1 MTTEAIQPLS
11 SATAVEAPRA
21 DRRVHVIGAGPVGLV
36 MTAMLQSMEGFSI
49 RLYEKRPTYTRT
61 RMVKLAPYLTAD
73 SISAYSADE
82 IDGDSVSAIFEPSE
96 LEQGL
101 KFRQSINPKLFSL
114 LKGWNQGFC
123 RLNDIEESLT
133 SLIKEGG
140 KSPVERID
148 GAVTAAQAMAMLA
161 PHDIMIDCTGAN
173 SLLRDTLVPPPSE
186 GPAPAEPNTFKVR
199 LEYAANVTFLWGAP
213 YLCNEYCKYY
223 KNRDNSQYKFIPAVG
238 RSALDAGITHVLGI
252 VNISAEDYA
261 AMPSKCNGAHLR
273 EHFPA
278 VAASMDRFIDQ
289 IRLETNGELVGEI
302 EVVRIPLNVYRARN
316 ATSRP
321 WHPAFWD
328 GDKEGWKHPYSRASV
343 FLVGDSA
350 IGSPYFQSISLGF
363 ECAMFLADL
372 LAQRMIMTDIF
383 DRYEILMY
391 KQWLR
396 VYMRSKIIKHNKDI
410 FERLDDTFGVLE
422 KLHIY

>member
-1 MTTEAIQPLS
+1 MPDPTAID
-11 SATAVEAPRA
+11 EPRSE
-21 DRRVHVIGAGPVGLV
+21 RRVHIIGAGPIGLV
-36 MTAMLQSMEGFSI
+36 MTAMIQSMEGFSI

-82 IDGDSVSAIFEPSE
+82 IDGDNVAAIFEPSE
-96 LEQGL
+96 LEKGL
-101 KFRQSINPKLFSL
+101 QFRRSINRKLFGL
-114 LKGWNQGFC
+114 LQGWNRGFC
-123 RLNDIEESLT
+123 RLKDIEEGLS
-133 SLIKEGG
+133 SLIDEGG
-140 KSPVERID
+140 TSSVERIQ
-148 GAVTAAQAMAMLA
+148 GAVTVEQAMAMLA
-161 PHDIMIDCTGAN
+161 PHEIMIDCTGAN
-173 SLLRDTLVPPPSE
+173 SMFRDQLVPPTGEASDSRE
-186 GPAPAEPNTFKVR
+186 RNTFKIR
-199 LEYAANVTFLWGAP
+199 LEYAANVTFLYGRP
-213 YLCNEYCKYY
+213 YSCNEYCKYY
-223 KNRDNSQYKFIPAVG
+223 KNRGNSQYKFIPAVD
-238 RSALDAGITHVLGI
+238 RIAQDAGITHVFGI

-261 AMPSKCNGAHLR
+261 AMPSKCNGDHLR
-273 EHFPA
+273 QHFPA
-278 VAASMDRFIDQ
+278 VAESMDRFIQQ
-289 IRLETNGELVGEI
+289 IHQETQGEVVGEI
-302 EVVRIPLNVYRARN
+302 DVIRIPLNLYRARN

-321 WHPAFWD
+321 WHPAYWD
-328 GDKEGWKHPYSRASV
+328 GNKDGWNHPFSSASV

-372 LAQRMIMTDIF
+372 LGQRMIMSDVY

-422 KLHIY
+422 RLHIY

>member
-1 MTTEAIQPLS
+1 MPDPT
-11 SATAVEAPRA
+11 ATDAPRSG
-21 DRRVHVIGAGPVGLV
+21 RRVHIIGAGPVGLL
-36 MTAMLQSMEGFSI
+36 MTALLQSMEGFSI
-49 RLYEKRPTYTRT
+49 RLYEKRPAYTRT

-73 SISAYSADE
+73 SISAYCADE
-82 IDGDSVSAIFEPSE
+82 IDGDNVAAIFEPSE
-96 LEQGL
+96 LEEGL
-101 KFRQSINPKLFSL
+101 KFRRSMDRKLFGL
-114 LKGWNQGFC
+114 LQVFNQGFC
-123 RLNDIEESLT
+123 SLNDIEKGFSA
-133 SLIKEGG
+133 LIAAGG
-140 KSPVERID
+140 KSPVERIE
-148 GAVTAAQAMAMLA
+148 GAVTIEQAMAMLA
-161 PHDIMIDCTGAN
+161 PHDIMIDCTGAH
-173 SLLRDTLVPPPSE
+173 SLLRDHLVPPTGEESDS
-186 GPAPAEPNTFKVR
+186 AERNTFMIR
-199 LEYAANVTFLWGAP
+199 LEYAANVTFLYGRP

-238 RSALDAGITHVLGI
+238 RIAQDAGITHVLGI
-252 VNISAEDYA
+252 VNISADDYA
-261 AMPSKCNGAHLR
+261 AMPSKCNGEYLR

-278 VAASMDRFIDQ
+278 VAASMDRFIEQ
-289 IRLETNGELVGEI
+289 IHQEAHGEVVGEI
-302 EVVRIPLNVYRARN
+302 DVIRIPLNLYRARN

-328 GDKEGWKHPYSRASV
+328 GNKDGWNHPFSSASV

-372 LAQRMIMTDIF
+372 LGQRMIMTDVY

-422 KLHIY
+422 RLHIY

>member
-1 MTTEAIQPLS
+1 
-11 SATAVEAPRA
+11 
-21 DRRVHVIGAGPVGLV
+21 

-61 RMVKLAPYLTAD
+61 RMVKVASYLTAD

-82 IDGDSVSAIFEPSE
+82 IDGESVSAIFEPGE
-96 LEQGL
+96 LEKGL
-101 KFRQSINPKLFSL
+101 KFRRSIDRKLFGL
-114 LKGWNQGFC
+114 LQEWNRGFC
-123 RLNDIEESLT
+123 RLNDIENRLSG
-133 SLIKEGG
+133 LIAEGG
-140 KSPVERID
+140 KSPVERIA
-148 GAVTAAQAMAMLA
+148 GAVTAEQAMAMLA
-161 PHDIMIDCTGAN
+161 PHDIMIDSTGAH
-173 SLLRDTLVPPPSE
+173 SLLRDHLVPPTGGESGSSE
-186 GPAPAEPNTFKVR
+186 RNTFMIR
-199 LEYAANVTFLWGAP
+199 LEYAANVSFLFARP
-213 YLCNEYCKYY
+213 YVCNEYCKYY

-238 RSALDAGITHVLGI
+238 RIAQDAGMTHVLGI
-252 VNISAEDYA
+252 INISADDYE
-261 AMPSKCNGAHLR
+261 AMPAKCSGDYLR

-278 VAASMDRFIDQ
+278 VAASMDRFIEQ
-289 IRLETNGELVGEI
+289 VGLETQG
-302 EVVRIPLNVYRARN
+302 EVVSEIDVIRIPLNLYRARN

-328 GDKEGWKHPYSRASV
+328 GNKDGWNHPFSSASV

-350 IGSPYFQSISLGF
+350 IGSPYFQSISLGL

-372 LAQRMIMTDIF
+372 LGQRMTMTDVY

-422 KLHIY
+422 RLHIY

>member
-1 MTTEAIQPLS
+1 MLTSTS
-11 SATAVEAPRA
+11 MDVPRSE
-21 DRRVHVIGAGPVGLV
+21 RRVHVIGAGPVGLL

-49 RLYEKRPTYTRT
+49 RLHEKRPIYTRT
-61 RMVKLAPYLTAD
+61 RMVRLAPYLIAD

-82 IDGDSVSAIFEPSE
+82 IDGDNVAAIFEPSE
-96 LEQGL
+96 LETSL
-101 KFRQSINPKLFSL
+101 KFRGSINRKLFGL
-114 LKGWNQGFC
+114 LQEWNRGFC
-123 RLNDIEESLT
+123 RLNDIENGLSG
-133 SLIKEGG
+133 LIAQGG
-140 KSPVERID
+140 QSRVERIE
-148 GAVTAAQAMAMLA
+148 GAVTAEQAMAMLA
-161 PHDIMIDCTGAN
+161 PHDIMIDCTGAH
-173 SLLRDTLVPPPSE
+173 SLLRDHLVPPTGEEPGSSE
-186 GPAPAEPNTFKVR
+186 RNTFLIR
-199 LEYAANVTFLWGAP
+199 LEYAANVTFLFGRP
-213 YLCNEYCKYY
+213 YSCNEYCKYY
-223 KNRDNSQYKFIPAVG
+223 KNRNNSQYKFIPAVD
-238 RSALDAGITHVLGI
+238 RIAQDAGTTHVFGI
-252 VNISAEDYA
+252 VNISGEDYE
-261 AMPSKCNGAHLR
+261 AMPAKCSGEYLR

-278 VAASMDRFIDQ
+278 VAASMDRFIQQ
-289 IRLETNGELVGEI
+289 IGLETQGEVVGEI
-302 EVVRIPLNVYRARN
+302 EVVRIPLNLYRGRN

-328 GDKEGWKHPYSRASV
+328 GNKDGWNHPFSNSSV

-372 LAQRMIMTDIF
+372 LGQRMTMTDVY

-422 KLHIY
+422 RLHIY